1 MWDKKGENLTYRFL
15 NLIKEQTT
23 GKRALI
29 IGDSQGGSNATG
41 GALASILS
49 NAGYKVV
56 NKSKYGSFTAQAA
69 GQIPDKNFD
78 LVILFTGGHFKSR
91 PADAIKIAK
100 IFPNTTKFIISGPP
114 PVQRIKD
121 ISGSVRKFPYLKNIS
136 KDQLETYFVNPQD
149 QRAKSMYQG
158 RERRNNTFKQ
168 AASSAGLSYIDPRV
182 VFGATNPADFPVVSN
197 SDGIHMYG
205 NVASQMATG
214 IANAIDQ
221 QLKADPSR
229 AQKPS
234 RSKMLIDSAKM
245 KSQRCLRNNILAFG
259 AGMGRHKDM
268 KDRVEALQ
276 RSLVDKKLTKNPKN
290 FVDGKFG
297 TKTLM
302 AVLGSQILN
311 DIKPD
316 GCSGPETLA
325 ALGIKEAPSV
335 EKAIVST
342 TAGMEEKEFAKK
354 YNLDPN
360 ILAAFVAMESG
371 GKGFAPVDPDD
382 SEKGKR
388 MLIRFE
394 PHVFVRLI
402 MKKGIDPNNVP
413 YYVAPPKNNQEAEKL
428 AKEFSVPET
437 KVKQLVGLPLK
448 RAIRYG
454 VWSLIQRKNSSRK
467 GFRKSGQGVA
477 RLNFREWEGLNN
489 ALKIDEDA
497 AYKSISMGTGQVMGF
512 NHRKLGYSTAED
524 MFNALNDQS
533 DTGKLKQKEAKL
545 KFIENSPRLM
555 RAIREKEWEM
565 IGKLYNGSRQYGKK
579 LEKVYNRMAA

>member
-182 VFGATNPADFPVVSN
+182 VFGVTNPADFPIVSK

-205 NVASQMATG
+205 DVASQMATAIAG
-214 IANAIDQ
+214 IIDQ
-221 QLKADPSR
+221 RLKADPVQTEKAPR
-229 AQKPS
+229 ATKLIQASKQKAP
-234 RSKMLIDSAKM
+234 
-245 KSQRCLRNNILAFG
+245 RCLRNNILAFG
-259 AGMGRHKDM
+259 SGMGRHKDM
-268 KDRVEALQ
+268 KGRVEALQ
-276 RSLVDKKLTKNPKN
+276 QAIVDKKLTKNPEN

-302 AVLGSQILN
+302 AVIGAQILN
-311 DIKPD
+311 DLKPD
-316 GCSGPETLA
+316 GCAGPQTLA
-325 ALGIKEAPSV
+325 AIGVKDAPAKTKTVMPREVAGVSRRHGRV
-335 EKAIVST
+335 PEGKLPEIVAAIRAAAEKHGVPEDVLMGAVQI
-342 TAGMEEKEFAKK
+342 
-354 YNLDPN
+354 
-360 ILAAFVAMESG
+360 ESG
-371 GKGFAPVDPDD
+371 FNPNAKSYTGARGLFQFITDTGNRYGLRTDEDFYDA
-382 SEKGKR
+382 EKNADAGARLFINNLKAAEEIAGVLNDETEFLSYVAHNQGQGGMRQIYRSAKSGGRKQPSKLVRKNMRVQGSSVKR
-388 MLIRFE
+388 AMA
-394 PHVFVRLI
+394 
-402 MKKGIDPNNVP
+402 DNPNNP
-413 YYVAPPKNNQEAEKL
+413 SQGFLDFFKNK
-428 AKEFSVPET
+428 
-437 KVKQLVGLPLK
+437 
-448 RAIRYG
+448 
-454 VWSLIQRKNSSRK
+454 W
-467 GFRKSGQGVA
+467 
-477 RLNFREWEGLNN
+477 
-489 ALKIDEDA
+489 
-497 AYKSISMGTGQVMGF
+497 
-512 NHRKLGYSTAED
+512 
-524 MFNALNDQS
+524 
-533 DTGKLKQKEAKL
+533 
-545 KFIENSPRLM
+545 
-555 RAIREKEWEM
+555 
-565 IGKLYNGSRQYGKK
+565 
-579 LEKVYNRMAA
+579 NRMKDKGMNIAAAAGTPSDKEVA